1 MALYTDC
8 TIAVSINLSAIKLR
22 SATEG
27 KDNVH
32 SSRPANTMRV
42 KRTRGLLT
50 DRTPAGSGRSWV
62 PHADCD
68 TPGKS
73 TAGRWSRYFATRT
86 RLRVLFWDHY
96 DVGARWSRQCHRPCK
111 SFERGRNRFLRAFR
125 LMAGVIEIGL
135 AWPATCRPNPHHK
148 QVYISVHET
157 RRVGLLTLNVTDYS
171 CEERLWTL

>member
-1 MALYTDC
+1 MSCLLPAGPTANYNWVINRPTSAPLKLRPYGAIQICLGLYYYYYYYYYTDC

-50 DRTPAGSGRSWV
+50 DRTPAGSGRSRV

-96 DVGARWSRQCHRPCK
+96 DVGARWSGQCHRPCK

-125 LMAGVIEIGL
+125 LMAGVI
-135 AWPATCRPNPHHK
+135 K
-148 QVYISVHET
+148 
-157 RRVGLLTLNVTDYS
+157 VG
-171 CEERLWTL
+171 